1 MSGVNGP
8 TTDAHPGDAPVLELR
23 DVRQTYGDGE
33 AAVHAL
39 RGIDL
44 RVVRGDY
51 IAIMGPSG
59 SGKSTLM
66 HVFAGLDSPTHGRIT
81 IGDADITDL
90 DDNALTLLRRRSLG
104 FVFQA
109 FNLVPT
115 LSVMG
120 NVTLPFELDGRR
132 PSALEISW
140 VRELLA
146 RLGIGMLES
155 RRPHELSGGQQQR
168 VAIARAL
175 AMRPQLIFADEPTGN
190 LDSKSSREVL
200 SLLRDLTREYQQTV
214 VLVTHDPV
222 AASHADRVIF
232 IADGSIA
239 HDVRT
244 LDLGPEPAKALS
256 DVILSLEVSA

>member
-1 MSGVNGP
+1 MSETSPSIAARGTGVSKVYGTGDSA
-8 TTDAHPGDAPVLELR
+8 TT
-23 DVRQTYGDGE
+23 
-33 AAVHAL
+33 AL
-39 RGIDL
+39 DSIDL
-44 RVVRGDY
+44 EIHGGTLT
-51 IAIMGPSG
+51 AIMGPSG

-66 HVFAGLDSPTHGRIT
+66 HVFAGLDSATSGTIL
-81 IGDADITDL
+81 IGDTDITHL

-115 LSVMG
+115 LSVLG

-132 PSALEISW
+132 PGAGELAWI
-140 VRELLA
+140 RELLG
-146 RLGIGMLES
+146 RLGIGMLEA

-190 LDSKSSREVL
+190 LDSRSSREVL
-200 SLLRDLTREYQQTV
+200 GLLRDLTREYDQTV

-222 AASHADRVIF
+222 AASHADRVVF
-232 IADGSIA
+232 IADGRIA
-239 HDVRT
+239 RDV
-244 LDLGPEPAKALS
+244 GAS
-256 DVILSLEVSA
+256 